1 MGGSHHRLVLLCP
14 SNGIKILSQFRELR
28 ARCVV
33 DKRGRIMGRWAISA
47 ACAPCP
53 TNLLPNAPPSFI
65 LPPPSAPAKP
75 QPAGRPPRAPQGRA
89 CVRWPGRCGTYA
101 AHAVATMSRHW
112 SQPLDPPLQHVLPW
126 QAAPVGMHLLACT
139 DASPISGRPECVSIP
154 QSEVSG
160 GKGGRGETALRP
172 NNVGAYGPMHQR
184 CCPCPPANAVG
195 PAGLLGKRPQRPK
208 SKRVAPAP
216 IFSPAAAGG
225 RGW

>member
-75 QPAGRPPRAPQGRA
+75 QPRRKLQTSRGGVISQKKRSLCQ
-89 CVRWPGRCGTYA
+89 
-101 AHAVATMSRHW
+101 MS
-112 SQPLDPPLQHVLPW
+112 S
-126 QAAPVGMHLLACT
+126 
-139 DASPISGRPECVSIP
+139 EC
-154 QSEVSG
+154 
-160 GKGGRGETALRP
+160 
-172 NNVGAYGPMHQR
+172 
-184 CCPCPPANAVG
+184 CCY
-195 PAGLLGKRPQRPK
+195 PK
-208 SKRVAPAP
+208 SFTSRFWVKRSTQFQILNDEKMMPWS
-216 IFSPAAAGG
+216 ISTH
-225 RGW
+225 